1 MLPLPPFRFKRKHHD
16 YTYLKNPLFLLSHNI
31 YVTTDKKN
39 GLTQKKKI
47 LCQICKVAT
56 GIYVTTH
63 HPYFVIFSQI
73 KKIGSNSFLLSN
85 ISIQ

>member
-39 GLTQKKKI
+39 GLTQKKD
-47 LCQICKVAT
+47 T
-56 GIYVTTH
+56 
-63 HPYFVIFSQI
+63 
-73 KKIGSNSFLLSN
+73 LSN
-85 ISIQ
+85 L